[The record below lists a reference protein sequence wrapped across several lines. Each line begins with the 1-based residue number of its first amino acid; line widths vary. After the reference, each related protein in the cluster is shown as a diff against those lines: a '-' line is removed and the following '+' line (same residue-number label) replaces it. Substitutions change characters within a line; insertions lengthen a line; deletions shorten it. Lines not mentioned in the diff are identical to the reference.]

1 MPLAKPILRQGAAL
15 PHTFFFV
22 LTEGKVERIASA
34 SLFATGRSV
43 LFGMP
48 GAFTPVCSKDHLPEV
63 LRERTALRDH
73 GVERIACL
81 TTQDPFVMQ
90 AWRESY
96 ALLAEES
103 DDLPP
108 LLMLSDAS
116 REATRAFG
124 METDL
129 SPFGLGKRC
138 LRFAVILDCG
148 VVRWLSAPEARGECR
163 ISSAGAVIDALTE
176 LD

>member
-1 MPLAKPILRQGAAL
+1 MTLPLLRVGEAL
-15 PHTFFFV
+15 PQAFFFV
-22 LTEGKVERIASA
+22 LREGKAERVSSTQI
-34 SLFATGRSV
+34 FERGRSL

-48 GAFTPVCSKDHLPEV
+48 GAFTPTCSLDHLPSI
-63 LRERTALRDH
+63 LRQRTALRRH

-81 TTQDPFVMQ
+81 TTQDPFVMR

-96 ALLAEES
+96 AALGEEKNE
-103 DDLPP
+103 PP

-129 SPFGLGKRC
+129 SSFGLGKRC
-138 LRFAVILDCG
+138 LRFAAILDEG

-163 ISSAGAVIDALTE
+163 LSDATAVLDALAE
-176 LD
+176 QN